1 METTKE
7 TKIKPEKEFS
17 EEPVKLYDGFF
28 REGYTV
34 EYYNAKKGSKG
45 KRPQGE
51 KVVVKAHYSLSPEE
65 FQNVIKE
72 TKKDNKGKDINVR
85 AKLTDGTEYVVTD
98 EMFEMGKKKSPINHT
113 EVEQRVIKVSTSA
126 ELQEGDELNWEK
138 GRDIAVVKADLK
150 AMKMATIIAREAI
163 RACTDA
169 VYIYRNFQSEVE
181 LRMAG
186 LADQLEIIKGNEVEK
201 EE

>member
-45 KRPQGE
+45 KRAQGE
-51 KVVVKAHYSLSPEE
+51 KVVVKARYSLSPEE

-72 TKKDNKGKDINVR
+72 TKKDKKGNGINVR
-85 AKLTDGTEYVVTD
+85 AKLTDGTIFVVTD
-98 EMFEMGKKKSPINHT
+98 EMYEMSKKKSPINHT
-113 EVEQRVIKVSTSA
+113 EVEQRVIRVSTSA
-126 ELQEGDELNWEK
+126 ELQEGDVLDWEK
-138 GRDIAVVKADLK
+138 GKDIAIVKADLK

-163 RACTDA
+163 KACTDA
-169 VYIYRNFQSEVE
+169 IYVYRDFQSNIEIA
-181 LRMAG
+181 MAG
-186 LADQLEIIKGNEVEK
+186 LADQLEIIKGNVEK